1 MNENKITISIQEYI
15 ELLARTK
22 GFDAIMELSREDGT
36 VFMTSNQVD
45 TIKTMIRWL
54 DKEDGK

>member
-15 ELLARTK
+15 ELLARAK

-36 VFMTSNQVD
+36 VFMTSSEVD
-45 TIKTMIRWL
+45 TIKTMVRWL
-54 DKEDGK
+54 DKEDDK